1 MKLSCTGPRICEFMK
16 HPCLAPRLLD
26 NKNRERDFRKS
37 RLLRGKYCCYH
48 HWVMETTHRAIVPYK
63 KKSTEMEIDS
73 SSSSKAA
80 GTVLDLSSSAKK
92 KKKKK
97 KKKKM
102 VADASVLD
110 LVGSADSESH
120 HLVKCSTFTDEAAA
134 VDSVKAAVFKPRKK
148 KKQKLN

>member
-1 MKLSCTGPRICEFMK
+1 
-16 HPCLAPRLLD
+16 
-26 NKNRERDFRKS
+26 
-37 RLLRGKYCCYH
+37 
-48 HWVMETTHRAIVPYK
+48 METTRLAIIPYK
-63 KKSTEMEIDS
+63 KKSTEMEVDS

-97 KKKKM
+97 KM

-110 LVGSADSESH
+110 LVGSADSDSH

-134 VDSVKAAVFKPRKK
+134 VDSVKAAVLKPRKK